1 MMNKR
6 MIKFL
11 LVTVLSI
18 SVVVFHNE
26 TASADTLAN
35 KVMWGKTELKLGQI
49 GKVTIKSPTA
59 LFKLEKNG
67 TLSKVRNLQAGE
79 EFRVYSY
86 KNLDGYMYG
95 VGGGNFIYDIQVVK
109 YETPSKSKL
118 ALLNGKVNETPIVSV
133 PNPTNPKSTPVV
145 VKDKSTIYKEKLNA
159 IKNTK
164 YNNYKDYASA
174 IYKEQFELAKDEYHL
189 QHESIEAYYHYG
201 IEVNEVVLS
210 FSDGKKLL
218 TEKRP
223 QPVANALNNRVVT
236 LYNGEYHL
244 SIPLLEHILSVSRET
259 YWYDDSPRSVG
270 YDGLFSGAT
279 TAQPSTQY
287 EDESNKQLGFYN
299 VVTLEEIVGDRKI
312 TFSEKEYPFVSGGGL
327 LTGSNYINPYSNNEI
342 KQILNVDFD
351 MTYDKANK
359 RITILFDKPLKEKPV
374 FPNY

>member
-1 MMNKR
+1 MFA
-6 MIKFL
+6 KFL
-11 LVTVLSI
+11 RIVLLVVLAFSLNTI
-18 SVVVFHNE
+18 NSDN
-26 TASADTLAN
+26 ASAAT

-59 LFKLEKNG
+59 LFKLEKNN
-67 TLSKVRNLQAGE
+67 TLTKVRNLKAGE

-118 ALLNGKVNETPIVSV
+118 ALLSGETPVANLPTPK
-133 PNPTNPKSTPVV
+133 PNPVTTNPVV
-145 VKDKSTIYKEKLNA
+145 AKDKDSIYKEKLNT

-164 YNNYKDYASA
+164 YNNYKEYVSA
-174 IYKEQFELAKDEYHL
+174 IYKEQSELPKDDYNL

-210 FSDGKKLL
+210 FSDDKKLL

-223 QPVANALNNRVVT
+223 QPVANALNKRVAT
-236 LYNGEYHL
+236 LYNGEYYL

-259 YWYDDSPRSVG
+259 YWYDDSPKSIG
-270 YDGLFSGAT
+270 YDGLFSAAT
-279 TAQPSTQY
+279 SAQPSIEY
-287 EDESNKQLGFYN
+287 KDESNKQLGFYN
-299 VVTLEEIVGDRKI
+299 VVTLEEIVGGRKI
-312 TFSEKEYPFVSGGGL
+312 TFSEKDYPFVSGGGL
-327 LTGSNYINPYSNNEI
+327 LAGSSYINPYNNNEI

-359 RITILFDKPLKEKPV
+359 IMTLHFDKPLKVKPV
-374 FPNY
+374 YPSYQ